1 MPFTKIESARRA
13 AGYTL
18 VGGIDEVGR
27 GAWAGP
33 LVAAVV
39 ILKPYARLPD
49 LKDSKQLTALQR
61 KKYVL
66 KIARGATAYRW
77 GMVSAQEIDTI
88 GIAEANRLAFRRA
101 IAALAPKP
109 DYVLADYFSL
119 DGCACPVEGIK
130 GGDERIR
137 VVAAAS
143 VLAKVCRDEM
153 MNLAER
159 HYPGY
164 GFAEHKGYGTSA
176 HRRAI
181 KKYGLSSWHRQSFQ
195 LV

>member
-1 MPFTKIESARRA
+1 MSFTQLESARRA
-13 AGYTL
+13 AGYEWI
-18 VGGIDEVGR
+18 GGIDEVGR

-33 LVAAVV
+33 LVAAAV

-61 KKYVL
+61 HNYVL
-66 KIARGATAYRW
+66 KISRGAVAYRW
-77 GMVSAQEIDTI
+77 GVVSAREIDVI

-101 IAALAPKP
+101 IEALSPQP
-109 DYVLADYFSL
+109 NYMLADYFSL
-119 DGCACPVEGIK
+119 NDCACPVEGVK

-143 VLAKVCRDEM
+143 VLAKVFRDEI
-153 MNLAER
+153 MNIAER

-164 GFAEHKGYGTSA
+164 GFVDHKGYGTA
-176 HRRAI
+176 THRWAI
-181 KKYGLSSWHRQSFQ
+181 KKLGPSSWHRRSFQ
-195 LV
+195 LQ